1 MALPLRDLRG
11 VGDEVEVSVRFER
24 SGYTRSMTG
33 AIAHDQAQRL
43 RAALEGVFR
52 DLEDARDVSDS
63 AREAFLR
70 LVDVLESSAEAVVLP
85 SDTLLSTQQAADF
98 LGVSRMTVVRLIDR
112 GELTSEGGGVHRRIA
127 ASELARYR
135 AVSTNRRRAAL
146 HDLAQEIGESTPP
159 DQVISTR

>member
-1 MALPLRDLRG
+1 
-11 VGDEVEVSVRFER
+11 
-24 SGYTRSMTG
+24 MTG
-33 AIAHDQAQRL
+33 PIAHDQAQRL
-43 RAALEGVFR
+43 RAALDGVFR
-52 DLEDARDVSDS
+52 DSDGSPEVSDS
-63 AREAFLR
+63 ARDAFLR

-85 SDTLLSTQQAADF
+85 SDAFVSTQQAADF

-112 GELTSEGGGVHRRIA
+112 GELSAEGGGVHRRIR

-146 HDLAQEIGESTPP
+146 HDLAQEIGAGTPP

>member
-1 MALPLRDLRG
+1 M
-11 VGDEVEVSVRFER
+11 RFER
-24 SGYTRSMTG
+24 SRYACSMTG

-52 DLEDARDVSDS
+52 DLKDSPDASDS
-63 AREAFLR
+63 ARDAFLR
-70 LVDVLESSAEAVVLP
+70 LVDVLESNAEAVVLP
-85 SDTLLSTQQAADF
+85 SDTLVSTQQAAGF

-112 GELTSEGGGVHRRIA
+112 GELAAEGGGVHRRIT

-146 HDLAQEIGESTPP
+146 HDLAHEIGESTPP
-159 DQVISTR
+159 DQVINTR

>member
-1 MALPLRDLRG
+1 
-11 VGDEVEVSVRFER
+11 VRFER
-24 SGYTRSMTG
+24 SGYAEPMTG

-43 RAALEGVFR
+43 RAAVEGMFR
-52 DLEDARDVSDS
+52 DSDDSPDFSSSARD
-63 AREAFLR
+63 AFLR

-85 SDTLLSTQQAADF
+85 SDTLLSTQQAADL

-112 GELTSEGGGVHRRIA
+112 GELAAEGGGVHRRIA

-135 AVSTNRRRAAL
+135 ATAATRRRAAL
-146 HDLAQEIGESTPP
+146 HDLAREIGEHTPP